1 MTLSNDR
8 IFYACQAVNIG
19 PAAGSPLY
27 VQGVQSVGVSLTT
40 APETLLD
47 VGYAQQDKQRWG
59 KPEYVINISRLVPKG
74 QDCLYESG
82 GNSYSTN
89 HLLKINGTGPLNSA
103 NPLKE
108 YQIDLYYTKDDQEY
122 VGKDSNSILSSYPRC
137 VLQSLSYSM
146 NVDGQLTEDA
156 TYLARTVDRST
167 PSYSAPTPAFPQT
180 GQTIRREDFNIA
192 SSGFPSEVVRYLN
205 VGPTSPPVPDQDV
218 WGIQSFNINID
229 FDFREIVNYGEW
241 GGSTDSGTTQNKW
254 RQINLPVS
262 VSSSITGILRYD
274 DTTSFSSVVD
284 TSYSNDESIRIVL
297 NDSSSDLRQFVL
309 GDKNYLT
316 GIEVSGGDTGGG
328 NVEVTFNYQNDY
340 SDFFSVSD
348 AGIQTFTPTGGRF

>member
-19 PAAGSPLY
+19 PANGTILY
-27 VQGVQSVGVSLTT
+27 VQGIQSVGVSLAT

-59 KPEYVINISRLVPKG
+59 KPEYVINVSRLVPKG
-74 QDCLYESG
+74 QDCLYESN

-89 HLLKINGTGPLNSA
+89 HLLKINGTGPAASSNVLQ
-103 NPLKE
+103 E
-108 YQIDLYYTKDDQEY
+108 YRIDLYYTKDDQAY
-122 VGKDSNSILSSYPRC
+122 VGQDTNSILSSYPRC
-137 VLQSLSYSM
+137 VLQSLSYSL

-156 TYLARTVDRST
+156 TYLARTVNRST

-180 GQTIRREDFNIA
+180 GQTIRRKDFNI
-192 SSGFPSEVVRYLN
+192 SSSAFPSEVTRYLN
-205 VGPTSPPVPDQDV
+205 TGPTVDGQGV
-218 WGIQSFNINID
+218 WGIQNFNINVD
-229 FDFREIVNYGEW
+229 FDFREVTNYGEW
-241 GGSTDSGTTQNKW
+241 GGSTDSGLTQNKW
-254 RQINLPVS
+254 RQITLPVS
-262 VSSSITGILRYD
+262 VTGSITGVLRYD

-284 TSYSNDESIRIVL
+284 TAYSNNESLRIVL
-297 NDSSSDLRQFVL
+297 NDDGSNLRQFVL
-309 GDKNYLT
+309 GAKNYLT

-348 AGIQTFTPTGGRF
+348 AGIQTFTPSGGRF